1 MATEDEAAVRAVI
14 NAFIDAWNRHDMKM
28 LSALFSEDADF
39 VDVFGNWFEER
50 TAIEKALTQRHAT
63 VFQNS
68 RFTEKRVEV
77 RFHRPDLAIAHAV
90 IELSGAMNRQGQQL
104 PPGLGVLTAVVE
116 DAPGGWRIIALQNT
130 SVACSRISAKRRS

>member
-50 TAIEKALTQRHAT
+50 TAIEKALTQSHAT

-68 RFTEKRVEV
+68 RFTEKRDEV
-77 RFHRPDLAIAHAV
+77 RFHRPDLAISHAV
-90 IELSGAMNRQGQQL
+90 IALSGETNRPAQQT
-104 PPGLGVLTAVVE
+104 PPGLCVLTAVVA
-116 DAPGGWRIIALQNT
+116 D
-130 SVACSRISAKRRS
+130 

>member
-1 MATEDEAAVRAVI
+1 
-14 NAFIDAWNRHDMKM
+14 M
-28 LSALFSEDADF
+28 LSARFSEDADF

-50 TAIEKALTQRHAT
+50 TAIEKAVTQRHAT

-90 IELSGAMNRQGQQL
+90 SELSGAMNRQGQQL
-104 PPGLGVLTAVVE
+104 PPGLGALTAVVE
-116 DAPGGWRIIALQNT
+116 DTRGAWTSTALRNT
-130 SVACSRISAKRRS
+130 AVAGQRSPAAAEQPRA